1 MVSGFLAAR
10 SGRGHEPAQI
20 SLNLRNPDVSTV
32 IENAKG
38 KQQPHDDANHHDDVE
53 NLLIFPSIG
62 M

>member
-1 MVSGFLAAR
+1 MYLTMAGYGPA
-10 SGRGHEPAQI
+10 GRGCRQH
-20 SLNLRNPDVSTV
+20 D
-32 IENAKG
+32 ENAEG